1 VLEQQSLKTK
11 SILSLVILAASAF
24 AGDNAPNRLSPE
36 EQAEG
41 FVLLFNGKD
50 LNGWKGDEKLWSV
63 SDNAIV
69 GSSDGQTIDHN
80 TFLYTEETYSDF
92 VLKAEIRLRNGNTG
106 IQFRSKAFPDWVV
119 KGYQADASYAGERS
133 AWGNFY
139 EEKGRGRNVMKTI
152 DEGWQKAK
160 DLLRVGDWNEY
171 EILAQGSRI
180 RLTFNG
186 RVTIDTEDH
195 ESPTGVIA
203 FQLHTGD
210 PMKVEF
216 RNIKLKPLR

>member
-1 VLEQQSLKTK
+1 
-11 SILSLVILAASAF
+11 LSLLLFFVVAGAL
-24 AGDNAPNRLSPE
+24 AGDEALNRLTPE
-36 EQAEG
+36 EKAEG

-50 LNGWKGDEKLWSV
+50 LNGWKGDPALWSV
-63 SDNAIV
+63 SGDAIV
-69 GSSDGQTIDHN
+69 GSSDARSIEHN
-80 TFLYTEETYSDF
+80 TFLYTEKTYSDF
-92 VLKAEIRLRNGNTG
+92 VLKAEIRLRNGNSG
-106 IQFRSKAFPDWVV
+106 IQFRSKVFPDWVV

-152 DEGWQKAK
+152 DEGWQRAK
-160 DLLRVGDWNEY
+160 DLLREGDWNEY

-195 ESPTGVIA
+195 ESPSGVIA
-203 FQLHTGD
+203 IQLHSGD
-210 PMKVEF
+210 PMKVEL
-216 RNIKLKPLR
+216 RNIKLKVLR

>member
-1 VLEQQSLKTK
+1 MKKTPA
-11 SILSLVILAASAF
+11 LLLFALAAMFGA
-24 AGDNAPNRLSPE
+24 DNPANRLTPE
-36 EQAEG
+36 EKAEG

-50 LNGWKGDEKLWSV
+50 LSGWTGDPALWSV
-63 SDNAIV
+63 SGDAIV
-69 GSSDGQTIDHN
+69 GSSDKKLLDHN
-80 TFLYTEETYSDF
+80 TFLYTEKSYSDF
-92 VLKAEIRLRNGNTG
+92 VLKAEIRLRNGNSG
-106 IQFRSKAFPDWVV
+106 IHFRSKALPDWVV
-119 KGYQADASYAGERS
+119 TGYQADASYAGDRS

-139 EEKGRGRNVMKTI
+139 EEKGRGRNVMKTT

-160 DLLRVGDWNEY
+160 DILREGDWNDY

-186 RVTIDTEDH
+186 RVTIDTEDT
-195 ESPTGVIA
+195 ESPSGIIG

>member
-1 VLEQQSLKTK
+1 M
-11 SILSLVILAASAF
+11 
-24 AGDNAPNRLSPE
+24 P
-36 EQAEG
+36 
-41 FVLLFNGKD
+41 
-50 LNGWKGDEKLWSV
+50 
-63 SDNAIV
+63 
-69 GSSDGQTIDHN
+69 
-80 TFLYTEETYSDF
+80 
-92 VLKAEIRLRNGNTG
+92 
-106 IQFRSKAFPDWVV
+106 
-119 KGYQADASYAGERS
+119 YAGERS

-160 DLLRVGDWNEY
+160 DLLRVGDWNGY

-186 RVTIDTEDH
+186 QVTIDTEDH
-195 ESPTGVIA
+195 ESPTGVIG

-216 RNIKLKPLR
+216 RNIKLKPLK

>member
-1 VLEQQSLKTK
+1 MNK
-11 SILSLVILAASAF
+11 ILLLLLFALALAF
-24 AGDNAPNRLSPE
+24 GADSAPNRLTPE
-36 EQAEG
+36 EKAEG
-41 FVLLFNGKD
+41 YVLLFNGKD
-50 LNGWKGDEKLWSV
+50 LKGWTGNPALWSV
-63 SDNAIV
+63 SGDAIV
-69 GSSDGQTIDHN
+69 GSSDAQSIEQN
-80 TFLYTEETYSDF
+80 TFLYTETTYSDF
-92 VLKAEIRLRNGNTG
+92 VLKAEIRLRNGNSG

-139 EEKGRGRNVMKTI
+139 EEKGRGRNVMKTT

-160 DLLRVGDWNEY
+160 DLLREGDWNDY
-171 EILAQGSRI
+171 EILAQASRI

-186 RVTIDTEDH
+186 RVTIDTEDR
-195 ESPTGVIA
+195 ESPSGVIG

-210 PMKVEF
+210 PMKVEL